1 MMMIWQCVELLIAL
15 ISVALV
21 ETSVQNKRNVKWREH
36 FLPKYDGSLSI
47 FFYCMHRTNTERASE
62 NNFYFTSKMVNFVIF
77 HEKPSKAGQTW
88 KKVDRA
94 PGFYDISSFFFTSA
108 YVTSHPSTVIWP
120 KRNIHY
126 QKELWF
132 IVHVQASFAQKNS
145 FLEMLNKET
154 IESLAISINDS

>member
-1 MMMIWQCVELLIAL
+1 MMMMIWQCVELLIAL

-62 NNFYFTSKMVNFVIF
+62 NHFYFTSKMVNFVIF

-120 KRNIHY
+120 EREI
-126 QKELWF
+126 F
-132 IVHVQASFAQKNS
+132 IIQKNYDLLYTCKLHS
-145 FLEMLNKET
+145 HKKILSLKCSTKRRLNH
-154 IESLAISINDS
+154 LQFQ